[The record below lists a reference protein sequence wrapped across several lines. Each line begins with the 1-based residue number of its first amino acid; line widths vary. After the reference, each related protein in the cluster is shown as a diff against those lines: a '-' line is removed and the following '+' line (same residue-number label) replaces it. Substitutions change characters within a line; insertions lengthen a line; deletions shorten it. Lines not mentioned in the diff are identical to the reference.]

1 MENSIRATIEAKI
14 NQKLTDEE
22 SDKLN
27 KWFAPIQV
35 EKSEQIVFEGKV
47 CRTLYF
53 VDKGLMHTFIIDKK
67 GECNTVQFGFEGYW
81 IGDMFSFFS
90 GKPAIFNVEAIEP
103 ATLFAMKY
111 SDFEKAC
118 NEIPKFESFFRILV
132 QNGYLSSLQRIA
144 KSFTD
149 DAEKRYLS
157 LIKQQPDLQQR
168 VPQYLVASYLGIKP
182 QSLSRIRHNLSKNK
196 SG

>member
-1 MENSIRATIEAKI
+1 MENNIRKNIETKI

-22 SDKLN
+22 ADKLN
-27 KWFAPIQV
+27 KCFVSVHV

-47 CRTLYF
+47 CRTL
-53 VDKGLMHTFIIDKK
+53 
-67 GECNTVQFGFEGYW
+67 
-81 IGDMFSFFS
+81 
-90 GKPAIFNVEAIEP
+90 
-103 ATLFAMKY
+103 
-111 SDFEKAC
+111 
-118 NEIPKFESFFRILV
+118 V

-144 KSFTD
+144 KSFSD
-149 DAEKRYLS
+149 DAEQRYLS

-196 SG
+196 SD